1 MAEQTNRKTI
11 RDKLVAVIT
20 AGVSDFGGSVN
31 PALGRVFENR
41 MKPIWEAELP
51 AVNVYGINESAEIF
65 NVAPREY
72 KRTLAVRI
80 DVVVKADENT
90 DDAID
95 ALTRKIEK
103 ILFMNE
109 TLDGVVSDVV
119 LGDTEM
125 ELDTD
130 GRSLT
135 GLARMTWLVTYFT
148 FAPGDEALE
157 NLDDFERMHAKT
169 VQTSATETTPTIEDE
184 IELEQEE

>member
-1 MAEQTNRKTI
+1 MAEQTNRKMI
-11 RDKLVAVIT
+11 RDKLVEILT
-20 AGVSDFGGSVN
+20 AGVADFGGSVD
-31 PALGRVFENR
+31 PTAGRVFENR

-51 AVNVYGINESAEIF
+51 AANIYGINESAEIF

-72 KRTLAVRI
+72 KRTLNVRI
-80 DVVVKADENT
+80 DVVVTADANT
-90 DDAID
+90 DDSID

-103 ILFMNE
+103 VLFQNE
-109 TLDGVVSDVV
+109 TLDGIVSDVV

-135 GLARMTWLVTYFT
+135 GLARMTWIVTYFT

-157 NLDDFERMHAKT
+157 GLDDFET
-169 VQTSATETTPTIEDE
+169 VNMKMAPSEATANTPKIEDQF
-184 IELEQEE
+184 ELEQED